1 MNRPHDRTCRPA
13 LHLPVLAQLT
23 MRLLHERIPL
33 TLLLDLIEPGPNS
46 TVLLL
51 TEGGAD
57 LTGGLCADI
66 DWSDDALLDA
76 TLGAHWTGRAQV

>member
-1 MNRPHDRTCRPA
+1 MNRTDYRTCRLA
-13 LHLPVLAQLT
+13 LHLPALAQLT

-76 TLGAHWTGRAQV
+76 TLGVHWTGHAQL

>member
-1 MNRPHDRTCRPA
+1 MNQPHDRTYRPA
-13 LHLPVLAQLT
+13 PHLPALAQLT

-51 TEGGAD
+51 TEPGSTAPTPKGP
-57 LTGGLCADI
+57 
-66 DWSDDALLDA
+66 
-76 TLGAHWTGRAQV
+76 

>member
-1 MNRPHDRTCRPA
+1 LNRTDYRTCRPA
-13 LHLPVLAQLT
+13 LHLPALAQLT

-76 TLGAHWTGRAQV
+76 TLGVPWTGRAQL

>member
-1 MNRPHDRTCRPA
+1 MNRTDYWTCRPA
-13 LHLPVLAQLT
+13 LHLPALAQLT

-76 TLGAHWTGRAQV
+76 TLGVPWTGRAQL

>member
-1 MNRPHDRTCRPA
+1 MNRTDYRTCRPA

-33 TLLLDLIEPGPNS
+33 TLLLDLGEPGPNS

-76 TLGAHWTGRAQV
+76 TLGVHWTGRAQL

>member
-1 MNRPHDRTCRPA
+1 MNRTDYRTCRPA
-13 LHLPVLAQLT
+13 LHLPALAQLT

-76 TLGAHWTGRAQV
+76 TLGVPWTGRAQL

>member
-1 MNRPHDRTCRPA
+1 LNRTDYWTCRPA
-13 LHLPVLAQLT
+13 LHLPALAQLT

-76 TLGAHWTGRAQV
+76 TLGVPWTGRAQL